1 MLRKQKISSLVYGGL
16 LIPIFLISFFLSG
29 LFRYSGVT
37 VLNFGSYLNQMFADN
52 FIFPWR
58 YYNAKTPVC
67 LGMGLLVWI
76 FLVSYLQFH
85 YRNFQTGKEYG
96 VEDWADPVEVTR
108 RRSEK
113 EPRKNRIL
121 SQNLQVA
128 KEGVKAPPNNN
139 MLVMGS
145 AGTYKTTSIVTQNIL
160 QASDN
165 YIVLD
170 VKGELMYKYGLYLQS
185 KGYTIRCLNLKDQ
198 STSDRYNPFAYIEKE
213 EDVIKLVANIYD
225 ALTPPQSATGDPFWQ
240 DGAMLYL
247 QSLFF
252 YVWIDA
258 QYQNEH
264 QKPGEKPKV
273 GTMNDVMRL
282 VNMESQKIAEPT
294 KETPNPPS
302 KLQKAMEELAS
313 RGSKYANNPATR
325 DYRKLKEGAPDTV
338 RSIVIIVNAK
348 LKLMEVKS
356 LQRIFEADEISLRE
370 FAYGVGGSAE
380 SPTDKKLALFLC
392 VNDNDKSYNFICSM
406 LYTQAMEIL
415 CRIADTEFRQR
426 GGKLPIPL
434 EVWMDEF
441 YAGARPHDTESL
453 MGIVRSR
460 NISLIPLLQSKAQL
474 EDLFP
479 NGKWEIIMDNCPT
492 VVFLGAGAG
501 ALETHKYISELLGK
515 MTIDTM
521 GDGKS
526 GMQLNA
532 NYNRTGAELM
542 TPAAVKRMD
551 KKYCIIFLD
560 SEYPIYDRKA
570 LPWEKGNDGNFNEAN
585 RLNMCTKDGGY
596 VHPVITEI
604 CDDGTLVTIRTDQR
618 TRQQMTPLPS
628 RDQILITLDMN
639 LDTPTREEKEAKTRQ
654 VYQWYRETQKHQRD
668 AAQQA

>member
-213 EDVIKLVANIYD
+213 EDVINWLLIFMMLLHLLNPLQVILSGRM
-225 ALTPPQSATGDPFWQ
+225 ALCFISNLSSF
-240 DGAMLYL
+240 MC
-247 QSLFF
+247 
-252 YVWIDA
+252 
-258 QYQNEH
+258 
-264 QKPGEKPKV
+264 
-273 GTMNDVMRL
+273 
-282 VNMESQKIAEPT
+282 
-294 KETPNPPS
+294 
-302 KLQKAMEELAS
+302 
-313 RGSKYANNPATR
+313 GSM
-325 DYRKLKEGAPDTV
+325 
-338 RSIVIIVNAK
+338 RSIRMSIK
-348 LKLMEVKS
+348 SQERSLK
-356 LQRIFEADEISLRE
+356 
-370 FAYGVGGSAE
+370 
-380 SPTDKKLALFLC
+380 
-392 VNDNDKSYNFICSM
+392 
-406 LYTQAMEIL
+406 
-415 CRIADTEFRQR
+415 
-426 GGKLPIPL
+426 
-434 EVWMDEF
+434 
-441 YAGARPHDTESL
+441 
-453 MGIVRSR
+453 
-460 NISLIPLLQSKAQL
+460 
-474 EDLFP
+474 
-479 NGKWEIIMDNCPT
+479 
-492 VVFLGAGAG
+492 
-501 ALETHKYISELLGK
+501 SE
-515 MTIDTM
+515 
-521 GDGKS
+521 
-526 GMQLNA
+526 
-532 NYNRTGAELM
+532 
-542 TPAAVKRMD
+542 P
-551 KKYCIIFLD
+551 
-560 SEYPIYDRKA
+560 
-570 LPWEKGNDGNFNEAN
+570 
-585 RLNMCTKDGGY
+585 
-596 VHPVITEI
+596 
-604 CDDGTLVTIRTDQR
+604 
-618 TRQQMTPLPS
+618 
-628 RDQILITLDMN
+628 
-639 LDTPTREEKEAKTRQ
+639 
-654 VYQWYRETQKHQRD
+654 
-668 AAQQA
+668 